1 MLRGLMPTTTEPEP
15 TTVNHARPVNGGAD
29 LNIDKSSREDLATF
43 GAAMLFLNQS
53 GVVITPIQ
61 DRASD

>member
-1 MLRGLMPTTTEPEP
+1 MLRGLMPAATQFKS
-15 TTVNHARPVNGGAD
+15 TTVNHARPVNGGAE
-29 LNIDKSSREDLATF
+29 LNSDKVSREDLATL

-61 DRASD
+61 DRVSD